1 MYFVKLLRLPSA
13 FLVNFGEAYVKLR
26 KNRKEYKK
34 RCWLEDEKQNLE
46 RQDVLAAMWCGCWH
60 QG

>member
-1 MYFVKLLRLPSA
+1 MYFVKLLQSPSA
-13 FLVNFGEAYVKLR
+13 FLVNFGEAYIKLR
-26 KNRKEYKK
+26 KNQKEIKK
-34 RCWLEDEKQNLE
+34 RCWLEDKKQNLK